1 LLGSDAFRTDII
13 GISTP
18 TKWNYQITEASEIP
32 GNNGKGFYIA
42 RSGRPGPFYD
52 ITKMRNL
59 MNLSS
64 VIKQILEVI
73 TKTNFKY

>member
-1 LLGSDAFRTDII
+1 MPFRKDII

-18 TKWNYQITEASEIP
+18 VTKWNYQITEASEIP
-32 GNNGKGFYIA
+32 EAKALHCTIRTSRA
-42 RSGRPGPFYD
+42 RLVD

-64 VIKQILEVI
+64 VIKNAQILEVI
-73 TKTNFKY
+73 IQNQL